1 MIMSSPTTLD
11 YERMSR
17 RDSSSS
23 TKRRPRLLRAC
34 VTEPSLTA
42 SNASRDALANPQSSR
57 RATDLLSRVVFTGG
71 SSPESLYRGG
81 SSPPSS
87 SQSPFFERMARTDE
101 LCSSPTSHS
110 ETMDDVHTRPHGSDR
125 YFSFPRFDTW
135 DADGQEGKDGN
146 LQATG

>member
-1 MIMSSPTTLD
+1 MIMSSPTTSD
-11 YERMSR
+11 YERMAR

-71 SSPESLYRGG
+71 SSPDSA
-81 SSPPSS
+81 
-87 SQSPFFERMARTDE
+87 SQNPFYERMARTDE

-135 DADGQEGKDGN
+135 EVDGQEGKDGN
-146 LQATG
+146 LQAAG